1 MSDPDGNDGR
11 EPDRADRGVQAAKR
25 SWADPVSATGN
36 AADGPNR
43 GSGKRRRR
51 RRRNKKNRSVP
62 APNIQPAETLERSAN
77 NGASAQAAN
86 APAGPDVPASTPAN
100 RSKRQRH
107 RRNGGPAPRARD
119 ADASVASRPEARHA
133 DREAGSKANTDA
145 VSNGNG
151 RANGRDRTNGKD
163 RPKPYNSGNGKHR
176 PWHRRHPRR
185 SSKDLYAALDLG
197 TNNCR
202 LLIAEPRKHGFKVV
216 DAFSRIV
223 RLGEG
228 VSTNGALRADAMD
241 RALEALR
248 ICRRKLDNR
257 GVKKVRMVATEACR
271 SAENGQQFIDRV
283 EEEANLKLE
292 VLSRGGEAKLA
303 VMGCAPLI
311 DDRDDGALLFDIGG
325 GSSEIA
331 WIDLKKRHKD
341 QSRCVTE
348 CIVNWASL
356 PVGVVTLSERFGGVD
371 VTPDVFERMVRC
383 VDDML
388 VEAGKWDVLD
398 KAISSGRAHFIGTS
412 GTVTTIAGIHLDL
425 VRYDRRLVD
434 GIWLHKGRIDEVM
447 QTMLAMSYPERVDN
461 GCIGQD
467 RADLVLGG
475 CAILEAIRR
484 RWPCR
489 RLRVADRGLREGILM
504 EMMTADGVWN
514 RRPG

>member
-1 MSDPDGNDGR
+1 MSDPDGNDGPR
-11 EPDRADRGVQAAKR
+11 PDRADRGVQAAKR
-25 SWADPVSATGN
+25 SWADPTSTSASSPES
-36 AADGPNR
+36 PNR

-51 RRRNKKNRSVP
+51 RRRSKKNRAGA
-62 APNIQPAETLERSAN
+62 APNTQLAETLERSGT
-77 NGASAQAAN
+77 GASPAQTAN
-86 APAGPDVPASTPAN
+86 APAGPNGSVSSPGN
-100 RSKRQRH
+100 RPKRHHHRPNAGAAPPSAETGSSDPSAAKYRQAGSENVRQR
-107 RRNGGPAPRARD
+107 NGSPP
-119 ADASVASRPEARHA
+119 S
-133 DREAGSKANTDA
+133 
-145 VSNGNG
+145 
-151 RANGRDRTNGKD
+151 NGKD
-163 RPKPYNSGNGKHR
+163 RKPFNGGNGKSR
-176 PWHRRHPRR
+176 PWHRRHSRR
-185 SSKDLYAALDLG
+185 STKDLYAALDLG

-241 RALEALR
+241 RALDALR

-257 GVKKVRMVATEACR
+257 GVKRVRMVATEACR
-271 SAENGQQFIDRV
+271 SAENGQHFIDRV

-371 VTPDVFERMVRC
+371 VTPEVFERMVRC

-514 RRPG
+514 RRSG

>member
-11 EPDRADRGVQAAKR
+11 RPDRADRGVQAAKQ
-25 SWADPVSATGN
+25 SWAEPGTAGGSSPESPD
-36 AADGPNR
+36 R

-51 RRRNKKNRSVP
+51 RRRSKKNRTAS
-62 APNIQPAETLERSAN
+62 APNTRPAENQDRSEA
-77 NGASAQAAN
+77 GAASAPATN
-86 APAGPDVPASTPAN
+86 APAGSNETVSTPNN
-100 RSKRQRH
+100 RPKRQRF
-107 RRNGGPAPRARD
+107 RPNGGHAPRSHETA
-119 ADASVASRPEARHA
+119 ASDPASAALRQGASEDGRKP
-133 DREAGSKANTDA
+133 
-145 VSNGNG
+145 NGNG
-151 RANGRDRTNGKD
+151 RPNGKD
-163 RPKPYNSGNGKHR
+163 RTKPFNGGNGKSR

-241 RALEALR
+241 RALDALR

-257 GVKKVRMVATEACR
+257 GVKRVRMVATEACR
-271 SAENGQQFIDRV
+271 SAENGQHFIDRV

-371 VTPDVFERMVRC
+371 VTPEVFESMVQC
-383 VDDML
+383 VDEML
-388 VEAGKWDVLD
+388 VAAGKWDVLD

-514 RRPG
+514 RRSG